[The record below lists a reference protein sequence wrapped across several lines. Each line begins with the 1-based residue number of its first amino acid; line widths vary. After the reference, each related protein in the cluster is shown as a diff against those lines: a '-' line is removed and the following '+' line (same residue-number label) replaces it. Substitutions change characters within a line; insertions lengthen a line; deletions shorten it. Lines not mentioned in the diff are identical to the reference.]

1 MADLSPYFPEAQT
14 HAQRAIQ
21 FARSTPGNTT
31 ALVGMSQVAH
41 VDENLALVPIAP
53 SDPDVIRSLF
63 AE

>member
-1 MADLSPYFPEAQT
+1 
-14 HAQRAIQ
+14 
-21 FARSTPGNTT
+21 
-31 ALVGMSQVAH
+31 MSQVAH